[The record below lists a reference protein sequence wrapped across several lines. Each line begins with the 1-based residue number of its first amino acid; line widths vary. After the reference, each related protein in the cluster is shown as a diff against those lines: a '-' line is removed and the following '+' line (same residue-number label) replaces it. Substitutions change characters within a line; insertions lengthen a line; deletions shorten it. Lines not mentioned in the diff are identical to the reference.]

1 MSLNCFRNLSF
12 LTMLFA
18 SPAFALDAVSLQ
30 LKWTHAFQFAGYYA
44 ALEQGYYRDAGLDVA
59 LKEADSEINPVNEVL
74 EGRSQYGV
82 GTSSLL
88 LERAAGKPVVALAV
102 VFQQSPYEIYAAP
115 NIHKLSDLVGKRFM
129 LEPQSQELLA
139 YLKREGIP
147 LDRIQQMPHSFDA
160 EGLMKGKAEAM
171 SGYMSNEPFYFH
183 QAQYPYQTFSPRSA
197 GIDFYGD
204 NLFTTEKE
212 LREHPQRVKAFRAAS
227 LRGWQYAKE
236 HRDEVIALIR
246 AKYAAH
252 YSGEYLRFESDQM
265 IPLLQ
270 PDLIE
275 IGYMN
280 SNRWRHIADTYADI
294 GLLPKQFSLQ
304 GFLYDASEPDLSWF
318 YRWLLV
324 ALVLTLVVVS
334 VALYILRINRRLQ
347 NSNSE
352 LASAQ
357 QALAK
362 SEKHYRLLVDNMRDV
377 IWILDPL
384 TLRFRYTSPSVE
396 SFRGFTVEEMMDM
409 PMDKTLPPA
418 AFAALAQKMRDYMT
432 EYLSGRNP
440 DKVYVE
446 ELPMLRKDG
455 SVVWGEVIA
464 RYLRNEETGQVEIHG
479 VTRDISE
486 RKAAQETMHHMAMHD
501 LLTGLP
507 NRTLLNDRLQQALAA
522 SKREHTHGA
531 LMFIDLDKF
540 KQINDTLGH
549 EIGDKLLVQAGA
561 RMLECVRET
570 DTVARIGGDEF
581 IVLLRTIDAVQDAL
595 NVADKICAA
604 MRQPFAVEDFH
615 LNISCSIG
623 VALYPEHGSDGV
635 ALSKNADIAM
645 YQAKEH
651 GRAVGVHY
659 STHRKALPDINA

>member
-1 MSLNCFRNLSF
+1 
-12 LTMLFA
+12 MLFA

-581 IVLLRTIDAVQDAL
+581 IVLLENIDGQ
-595 NVADKICAA
+595 
-604 MRQPFAVEDFH
+604 FGE
-615 LNISCSIG
+615 
-623 VALYPEHGSDGV
+623 
-635 ALSKNADIAM
+635 
-645 YQAKEH
+645 
-651 GRAVGVHY
+651 
-659 STHRKALPDINA
+659 

>member
-1 MSLNCFRNLSF
+1 MRLSCLRNLSF

-18 SPAFALDAVSLQ
+18 SPVFALDAVSLQ

-334 VALYILRINRRLQ
+334 VALYILHINRRLQ

-464 RYLRNEETGQVEIHG
+464 RYLRNEETGRVEIHG

-486 RKAAQETMHHMAMHD
+486 RKAAQEAMHHMAMHD

-540 KQINDTLGH
+540 KQINDTLGP

-635 ALSKNADIAM
+635 ELSKNADIAM

-651 GRAVGVHY
+651 GRDGVELFSAY
-659 STHRKALPDINA
+659 GKSLPDINA

>member
-1 MSLNCFRNLSF
+1 
-12 LTMLFA
+12 MLFA

-635 ALSKNADIAM
+635 ELSKNADIAM

-651 GRAVGVHY
+651 GRDGVELF
-659 STHRKALPDINA
+659 STYGKSLPDINA

>member
-1 MSLNCFRNLSF
+1 
-12 LTMLFA
+12 MLFA

-464 RYLRNEETGQVEIHG
+464 RYLRNEETGQIEIHG

-635 ALSKNADIAM
+635 ELSKNADIAM

-651 GRAVGVHY
+651 GRDGVELF
-659 STHRKALPDINA
+659 STYGKSLPDINA